1 LERVE
6 GVADE
11 ISLMSKLKNPYI
23 IQYVEHFY
31 VGPLTIGIV
40 MIYCEVNNKCSFIL
54 FLVLV
59 F

>member
-1 LERVE
+1 MERVE

-40 MIYCEVNNKCSFIL
+40 MIYCEVNNKCSFI
-54 FLVLV
+54 
-59 F
+59 